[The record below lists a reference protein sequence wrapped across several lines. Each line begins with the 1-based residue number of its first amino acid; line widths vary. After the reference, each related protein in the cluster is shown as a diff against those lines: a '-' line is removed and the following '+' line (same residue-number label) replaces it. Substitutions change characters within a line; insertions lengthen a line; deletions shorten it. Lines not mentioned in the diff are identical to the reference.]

1 MDQPIACSLDAT
13 DRQGRIDDWR
23 AWFGANVAE
32 LETPTVTRVR
42 MRLHSE
48 GAAID
53 ALVALARQEV
63 ECCPFFSF
71 AIEIDADGL
80 VFTTAVPPEAAPV
93 LEAFARLATT
103 P

>member
-1 MDQPIACSLDAT
+1 VDQPIACSLDAT
-13 DRQGRIDDWR
+13 DRQGRIEEWR
-23 AWFGANVAE
+23 AWFGANVTE
-32 LETPTVTRVR
+32 LETPTATRVR
-42 MRLHSE
+42 MRLDSDE
-48 GAAID
+48 AAID

-71 AIEIDADGL
+71 AVEIDAEGL

-93 LEAFARLATT
+93 LEAFARLAT

>member
-13 DRQGRIDDWR
+13 EWHDRVEDWR
-23 AWFGANVAE
+23 AWFGANVTE
-32 LETPTVTRVR
+32 LEVPTATRVR

-48 GAAID
+48 GSAID

-71 AIEIDADGL
+71 AIEIDTDGL
-80 VFTTAVPPEAAPV
+80 VLTTAVPPEAAPV
-93 LEAFARLATT
+93 LEEFVRLAS